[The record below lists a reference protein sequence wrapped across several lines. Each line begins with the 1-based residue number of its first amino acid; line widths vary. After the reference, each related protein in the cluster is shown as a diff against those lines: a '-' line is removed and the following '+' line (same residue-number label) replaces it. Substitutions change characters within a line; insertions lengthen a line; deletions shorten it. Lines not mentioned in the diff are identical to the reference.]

1 MRKIELNIF
10 ILLLLISLIVPVGI
24 FAEKKAPTSWNDIEI
39 KDEKTGLILTEY
51 YQALD
56 IDKMPDE
63 INTEFME
70 QQGIR
75 TPKYFKTIEEHAKKD
90 FTFKVEELSENDPN
104 MVEFLN
110 KYKGK
115 IFETKGKLNCFG
127 YKITIEPTTDR
138 PTGSS
143 KLKIPIS
150 EFFEIKNDDGTTKET
165 YTRRP
170 IWEHGL
176 IVCEKSKEYAINQR
190 DLKEIR
196 YSAWNYNEKLNIK
209 DGYEVIKKPAEIVIP
224 EINKEHYIFIA
235 SRKEMPQI
243 PENLMPGTYEVPTIA
258 RKQND
263 VGSYSMASGSL
274 KKIAKIKVNKYGQR
288 FLYPQFQ
295 NMWLMGLNGHLQK
308 LQYHDTVGAAELK
321 EAKIIDY
328 YKDSTDGYKEYPQTF
343 EIPLRNNQATKEVY
357 VTVDAM
363 GDGSQYFWLTL
374 NNDGFLEGT
383 RSNPK
388 GLIIKTIDLSDGKY
402 LADVLPNDFK
412 KKDLYYDEKIFG
424 KDSNLKY
431 EITIKDGKATLELNT
446 NDTLISLPTKET
458 NYYNIKADQLVF
470 GESKEIEA
478 WGYKQRTKK
487 WFSMGKLKVTNK
499 ITIKN
504 IDLNKLLE
512 TKSGL
517 IAYLGNNPIFKYN
530 EETKKYERKDTTFS
544 IPSIN
549 FYRVKSL
556 NEKPIL
562 KTKELEDLISQA
574 EKINQGN
581 KTKKAF
587 DELKS
592 AIGSAKS
599 ALDATEQKQID
610 DAKTELQNAI
620 NTFNKSAEE
629 KPEVN
634 PNAEKIYSLL
644 VKVKNYGDINK
655 DSMAQEAIISP
666 AKVKIK
672 GNTATVEVSFRG
684 IHKKWGNNELFG
696 HLTNLFTFKDNNPDG
711 SAIPCTPIEHVNEK
725 GLDGQLKEFPRTF
738 RFTMDKDKFLEEAEK
753 SIYIKVWVDAMD
765 EIAGKGPGG
774 GEQKAR
780 LIFDMS
786 SMKESGGNGGASN
799 QDDISSSSTDIKEI
813 RGMLKDSLNTANAVS
828 ASKGADSFLT
838 IAIAN
843 ANNVLANPKA
853 SASEIRSA
861 INNLNTASARN
872 NPTGSANNNAN
883 QNNGNNPFNNNSWG
897 NNNNNPWNNNNWGNN
912 NFGFNNNNWGNN
924 NNSSWGNNQN
934 NNNQNSGPVT
944 IQYEVP
950 VEALNA
956 YQSGVY
962 SMANNAL
969 NHTARVEERN
979 GQFRYSIQFVPM
991 QKEFG
996 GKTFTG
1002 HLYNFFV
1009 YDGNKYQA
1017 QQSQG
1022 NVWSWVMN
1030 GKYDKVKGAVWVDAM
1045 DEIAGKGPG
1054 GGEQDVIL
1062 SFNWNNA
1069 KEVGRVGGNNNQ
1081 QNQNQQNQ
1089 NQLNGQNQNNQ
1100 ASSQGFTD
1108 INGHWAKNAI
1118 DYVVGKKYFAGL
1130 SKTEFG
1136 PNKAITRGQFVTVLG
1151 RMLNVDKSQYQ
1162 SQKFSD
1168 VKADAYYG
1176 PYIAWASQKGIV
1188 AGLGGNNFAPDQELT
1203 REQMALIM
1211 SKFLKVSGKN
1221 LKVKGNVKD
1230 FKDQGQISSWAKDS
1244 INEMLKLG
1252 VVNGM
1257 DDGTFAPKQA
1267 FTRAQVA
1274 QVLYNIDHN

>member
-1 MRKIELNIF
+1 MSMIAYPNHKPGYLLELYYAPKFEETNLYKKVNELELYDYENNDTKLYEKKFPKRLEFPFEDDGGSKYWNGMSKYDSKFTYIKSIGARVFVPAMQNLGTYTDKEKKEDFKKDAKDRKLQGTKDAMLCIFTNTIEKYDEGSKNEIQKELEKAKNITDSNKNQEKYK
-10 ILLLLISLIVPVGI
+10 ILQDTIIEVENYKNRLIFTKEDEESCKAKLEKAIKEFKNSVANKEVEVPVGI
-24 FAEKKAPTSWNDIEI
+24 LNAYKQGEYSMANEAIVHKAKITEENGKFYIEI
-39 KDEKTGLILTEY
+39 KFHGIEVGGIVGHLEKLWIYNENSFTNENNKKLVTDVKYVKEVGYDGEEREY
-51 YQALD
+51 PSL
-56 IDKMPDE
+56 
-63 INTEFME
+63 
-70 QQGIR
+70 
-75 TPKYFKTIEEHAKKD
+75 
-90 FTFKVEELSENDPN
+90 
-104 MVEFLN
+104 
-110 KYKGK
+110 
-115 IFETKGKLNCFG
+115 
-127 YKITIEPTTDR
+127 
-138 PTGSS
+138 
-143 KLKIPIS
+143 LK
-150 EFFEIKNDDGTTKET
+150 FEIDPKFTRQDG
-165 YTRRP
+165 
-170 IWEHGL
+170 
-176 IVCEKSKEYAINQR
+176 
-190 DLKEIR
+190 EI
-196 YSAWNYNEKLNIK
+196 
-209 DGYEVIKKPAEIVIP
+209 
-224 EINKEHYIFIA
+224 
-235 SRKEMPQI
+235 
-243 PENLMPGTYEVPTIA
+243 
-258 RKQND
+258 
-263 VGSYSMASGSL
+263 
-274 KKIAKIKVNKYGQR
+274 
-288 FLYPQFQ
+288 
-295 NMWLMGLNGHLQK
+295 
-308 LQYHDTVGAAELK
+308 
-321 EAKIIDY
+321 
-328 YKDSTDGYKEYPQTF
+328 
-343 EIPLRNNQATKEVY
+343 Y
-357 VTVDAM
+357 VQVFVDAM
-363 GDGSQYFWLTL
+363 ESLSKGMGTKRAILKIEGS
-374 NNDGFLEGT
+374 
-383 RSNPK
+383 K
-388 GLIIKTIDLSDGKY
+388 AKTWTGW
-402 LADVLPNDFK
+402 P
-412 KKDLYYDEKIFG
+412 
-424 KDSNLKY
+424 
-431 EITIKDGKATLELNT
+431 
-446 NDTLISLPTKET
+446 
-458 NYYNIKADQLVF
+458 
-470 GESKEIEA
+470 
-478 WGYKQRTKK
+478 
-487 WFSMGKLKVTNK
+487 
-499 ITIKN
+499 
-504 IDLNKLLE
+504 
-512 TKSGL
+512 
-517 IAYLGNNPIFKYN
+517 
-530 EETKKYERKDTTFS
+530 EED
-544 IPSIN
+544 
-549 FYRVKSL
+549 
-556 NEKPIL
+556 KPIV
-562 KTKELEDLISQA
+562 
-574 EKINQGN
+574 
-581 KTKKAF
+581 
-587 DELKS
+587 
-592 AIGSAKS
+592 
-599 ALDATEQKQID
+599 D
-610 DAKTELQNAI
+610 D
-620 NTFNKSAEE
+620 
-629 KPEVN
+629 
-634 PNAEKIYSLL
+634 
-644 VKVKNYGDINK
+644 
-655 DSMAQEAIISP
+655 
-666 AKVKIK
+666 
-672 GNTATVEVSFRG
+672 
-684 IHKKWGNNELFG
+684 NE
-696 HLTNLFTFKDNNPDG
+696 
-711 SAIPCTPIEHVNEK
+711 
-725 GLDGQLKEFPRTF
+725 
-738 RFTMDKDKFLEEAEK
+738 
-753 SIYIKVWVDAMD
+753 
-765 EIAGKGPGG
+765 
-774 GEQKAR
+774 
-780 LIFDMS
+780 
-786 SMKESGGNGGASN
+786 SN
-799 QDDISSSSTDIKEI
+799 SSTADIKEI

-872 NPTGSANNNAN
+872 NPTGSKNNNAN

-897 NNNNNPWNNNNWGNN
+897 NNNNPWNNNNWGNN
-912 NFGFNNNNWGNN
+912 TFGFNNNNWGNN

-962 SMANNAL
+962 SMANNAI

-979 GQFRYSIQFVPM
+979 GQFRYSVQFVPM

-996 GKTFTG
+996 GKIFTG
-1002 HLYNFFV
+1002 HLYNFFI

-1081 QNQNQQNQ
+1081 QNQNQNQQNQ

-1108 INGHWAKNAI
+1108 INGHWAKKAI

>member
-1 MRKIELNIF
+1 MLDKTSLG
-10 ILLLLISLIVPVGI
+10 LLSKN
-24 FAEKKAPTSWNDIEI
+24 A
-39 KDEKTGLILTEY
+39 
-51 YQALD
+51 
-56 IDKMPDE
+56 
-63 INTEFME
+63 
-70 QQGIR
+70 
-75 TPKYFKTIEEHAKKD
+75 
-90 FTFKVEELSENDPN
+90 TFK
-104 MVEFLN
+104 
-110 KYKGK
+110 
-115 IFETKGKLNCFG
+115 
-127 YKITIEPTTDR
+127 
-138 PTGSS
+138 
-143 KLKIPIS
+143 
-150 EFFEIKNDDGTTKET
+150 
-165 YTRRP
+165 
-170 IWEHGL
+170 
-176 IVCEKSKEYAINQR
+176 
-190 DLKEIR
+190 
-196 YSAWNYNEKLNIK
+196 
-209 DGYEVIKKPAEIVIP
+209 
-224 EINKEHYIFIA
+224 
-235 SRKEMPQI
+235 
-243 PENLMPGTYEVPTIA
+243 
-258 RKQND
+258 
-263 VGSYSMASGSL
+263 
-274 KKIAKIKVNKYGQR
+274 
-288 FLYPQFQ
+288 
-295 NMWLMGLNGHLQK
+295 
-308 LQYHDTVGAAELK
+308 
-321 EAKIIDY
+321 
-328 YKDSTDGYKEYPQTF
+328 
-343 EIPLRNNQATKEVY
+343 
-357 VTVDAM
+357 
-363 GDGSQYFWLTL
+363 
-374 NNDGFLEGT
+374 
-383 RSNPK
+383 
-388 GLIIKTIDLSDGKY
+388 
-402 LADVLPNDFK
+402 
-412 KKDLYYDEKIFG
+412 
-424 KDSNLKY
+424 
-431 EITIKDGKATLELNT
+431 LNT
-446 NDTLISLPTKET
+446 
-458 NYYNIKADQLVF
+458 
-470 GESKEIEA
+470 
-478 WGYKQRTKK
+478 
-487 WFSMGKLKVTNK
+487 TNK
-499 ITIKN
+499 R
-504 IDLNKLLE
+504 
-512 TKSGL
+512 
-517 IAYLGNNPIFKYN
+517 
-530 EETKKYERKDTTFS
+530 YERENSFFG
-544 IPSIN
+544 IPNIN
-549 FYRVKSL
+549 FYKVNSL
-556 NEKPIL
+556 NKKPTLNTKDL
-562 KTKELEDLISQA
+562 KDIISQA
-574 EKINQGN
+574 EKLNQGN

-592 AIGSAKS
+592 AIASAKL
-599 ALDATEQKQID
+599 ALEATEQNQID
-610 DAKTELQNAI
+610 DAKVELQKAI
-620 NTFNKSAEE
+620 DTFNKSAEE
-629 KPEVN
+629 KPEEN
-634 PNAEKIYSLL
+634 PNAEKTYSIP
-644 VKVKNYGDINK
+644 VKVWNYSAPGK
-655 DSMAQEAIISP
+655 ESMADKAIEHT
-666 AKVKIK
+666 AKVTIK
-672 GNTATVEVSFRG
+672 GNTATVDVTFNG
-684 IHKKWGNNELFG
+684 LKFMKMYG
-696 HLTNLFTFKDNNPDG
+696 HLTNLFTFEDNDPSKAAIETTVVKKVKDTDLSGN
-711 SAIPCTPIEHVNEK
+711 
-725 GLDGQLKEFPRTF
+725 QKEFPKVF
-738 RFTMDKDKFLEEAEK
+738 RFTMTKDKFLAQADK

-765 EIAGKGPGG
+765 EIAGKGQGG

-780 LIFDMS
+780 LIFDIS
-786 SMKESGGNGGASN
+786 SMKESGGNSGAN
-799 QDDISSSSTDIKEI
+799 VQDGDISSSTADIKEI

-843 ANNVLANPKA
+843 ATNVLANPKA

-861 INNLNTASARN
+861 MNNLNTASARN
-872 NPTGSANNNAN
+872 NPTGSKNNNAN

-962 SMANNAL
+962 SMANNAI

-979 GQFRYSIQFVPM
+979 GQFRYSVQFVPM

-996 GKTFTG
+996 GKIFTG

-1081 QNQNQQNQ
+1081 QNQNQNQQNQ

-1108 INGHWAKNAI
+1108 INGHWAKKAI

-1267 FTRAQVA
+1267 FTRGQVA